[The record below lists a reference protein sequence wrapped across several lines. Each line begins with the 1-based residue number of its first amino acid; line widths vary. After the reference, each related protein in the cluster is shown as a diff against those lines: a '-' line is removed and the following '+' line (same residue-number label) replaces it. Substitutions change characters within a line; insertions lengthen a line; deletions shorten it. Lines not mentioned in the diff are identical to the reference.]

1 MFRRCRALLIRLFN
15 VVRPSRNERELAE
28 EIQSVIDLHTE
39 ANIQSGMSF
48 EEARRAALVKFGGMD
63 SAREAWRER
72 RRLPFLE
79 VMMRD
84 ARYAVRLILKNPVLA
99 LAVV

>member
-1 MFRRCRALLIRLFN
+1 MFRRWRALLIRLFN
-15 VVRPSRNERELAE
+15 MVRTSRNERELAE
-28 EIQSVIDLHTE
+28 EIQSVLDLHID

-48 EEARRAALVKFGGMD
+48 EEARRTALVKFGGVD
-63 SAREAWRER
+63 SVKEAWRER

-84 ARYAVRLILKNPVLA
+84 ARYAFRLIQKNPGLA
-99 LAVV
+99 LAV